1 MTNNVTEA
9 LPAEFPEDDVNAA
22 LERWWDEEKTDAA
35 LPGDKGSG
43 ADIMQPA
50 VEIDSHRAVRA
61 LVSLEEILKFEI
73 PETVI
78 KEGGYETFE
87 EMKEHL
93 LPGVRAIFDKKRK
106 KEHA

>member
-1 MTNNVTEA
+1 MTKDVSEA
-9 LPAEFPEDDVNAA
+9 LPDEFPEADVYAA
-22 LERWWDEEKTDAA
+22 LERWWDEEKSDAA
-35 LPGDKGSG
+35 LPGDKG
-43 ADIMQPA
+43 AVPDIMQPA

-61 LVSLEEILKFEI
+61 LVSLEEVVKFEI

-93 LPGVRAIFDKKRK
+93 VPRVQAIYDKKRK